1 MGAPDAAGPPG
12 LMMADSRLG
21 HHVPMDALPEP
32 GRQLTL
38 TADERGMLDG
48 QAGPALQLAMEV
60 IATMAGVAGAGRLI
74 PIDSAHIDSCLYHGT
89 VGLDFAERLAAGGGQ
104 VRVPSTLNV
113 SSLDLLH
120 PDLVRLDPDTRA
132 RAGRLMD
139 AYVEMGCQPTWTCA
153 PYQLPERPA
162 LGRDVCWAESNAIVF
177 ANSVL
182 GARTD
187 RYGDFID
194 ICAALTGRV
203 PYAGLHRPEERLARL
218 VVDVG
223 GLRADAYRAD
233 ELYALIGHA
242 VGLAA
247 GSLVPAIVGL
257 PADTSEDQLKALG
270 AAAASS
276 GPVAPC
282 HVVGVTPEAATLH
295 DALGSGQPERVLE
308 LNAARLRQ
316 AWDEL
321 STTDERADLGAVSL
335 GTPHFSRA
343 EFEQLGALLGGQP
356 IAPTVTLYVSTARH
370 VLAELE
376 QSGRLAELER
386 PGIQL
391 VVDTCT
397 YITPILESAAAAVMT
412 NSAKWAW
419 YGPANLGVEVV
430 FGSLADCVRS
440 AVNGMVIRE
449 RPGWLDG

>member
-1 MGAPDAAGPPG
+1 
-12 LMMADSRLG
+12 
-21 HHVPMDALPEP
+21 
-32 GRQLTL
+32 
-38 TADERGMLDG
+38 MLDG
-48 QAGPALQLAMEV
+48 EEGPALQLAMQV
-60 IATMAGVAGAGRLI
+60 ITTMAAVAGADRLI

-89 VGLDFAERLAAGGGQ
+89 VGLDFAERLMGGGGR
-104 VRVPSTLNV
+104 VRVPTTLNV

-120 PDLVRLDPDTRA
+120 PDLVQLDPDTRS
-132 RAGRLMD
+132 RAGRLME
-139 AYVEMGCQPTWTCA
+139 AYVDMGCQPTWTCA
-153 PYQLPERPA
+153 PYQLPDRPGF
-162 LGRDVCWAESNAIVF
+162 GRDVCWAESNAIVF

-223 GLRADAYRAD
+223 GLPPDAYRAD
-233 ELYALIGHA
+233 ELYALVGHA

-257 PADTSEDQLKALG
+257 PPDTTEDQLKALG

-276 GPVAPC
+276 GSVALC
-282 HVVGVTPEAATLH
+282 HVVGVTPEAATLD
-295 DALGSGQPERVLE
+295 DALGGGSPERVLE
-308 LNAARLRQ
+308 VGAARLRE

-321 STTDERADLGAVSL
+321 STTDERAGLAAVSL
-335 GTPHFSRA
+335 GTPHFSPA
-343 EFEQLGALLGGQP
+343 EFEQLAALLGDRP
-356 IAPTVTLYVSTARH
+356 IAVDVTLYVSTARH
-370 VLAELE
+370 VLAEL
-376 QSGRLAELER
+376 QRTGRLTDIER
-386 PGIQL
+386 PGIKL

-397 YITPILESAAAAVMT
+397 YITPILDSARAGAVMT

-419 YGPANLGVEVV
+419 YGPGNLGVEVV
-430 FGSLADCVRS
+430 FGSLADCVLS
-440 AVNGMVIRE
+440 AVAGKVIRD